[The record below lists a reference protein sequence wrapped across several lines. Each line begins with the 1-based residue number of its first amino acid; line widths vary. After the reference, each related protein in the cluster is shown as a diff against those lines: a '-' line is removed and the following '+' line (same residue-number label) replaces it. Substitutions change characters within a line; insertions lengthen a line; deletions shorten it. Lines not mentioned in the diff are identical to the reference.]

1 MKSVTHLW
9 IGLLATSLL
18 SAGILLSQASGT
30 SGARSATSAAPP
42 AVSDS
47 AQDPNFRLSV
57 NTNLVNI
64 TATVL
69 DENKAYVDGLK
80 QEDFQVFEDGVEQK
94 ISFFSHD
101 RRIPVSV
108 GVLVDISGSMRH
120 KLQQGLQTAREISLA
135 LSDQDEMFLVT
146 FNSDVEMKQR
156 LTSNKALIE
165 RALQGI
171 RTSGDT
177 AAYDAIQMGLNEMKS
192 AHNAKKIIVLISD
205 GFDSRSKRTLPEV
218 EEMLKRNEVEIYAI
232 GIDDDENDP
241 LVVVQPLYHIYHYML
256 NSIATISGGRVFRLF
271 TGRSYQ
277 LDNLA
282 KLLMEELHQQYVL
295 SYYPQLTANNNFRK
309 LEVKVDQPR
318 AEVRH
323 RTGYYLTTPAAA
335 AEAR

>member
-1 MKSVTHLW
+1 MNSLKHLR
-9 IGLLATSLL
+9 IGLLIIMAL
-18 SAGILLSQASGT
+18 SAGFLLAQSPA
-30 SGARSATSAAPP
+30 ARQAPP
-42 AVSDS
+42 AAPVPALPQDPT
-47 AQDPNFRLSV
+47 QDPNFRLSLNV
-57 NTNLVNI
+57 QLVNI

-94 ISFFSHD
+94 VSFFSHD

-146 FNSDVEMKQR
+146 FNSDVEMRQR

-165 RALQGI
+165 RSLQGI

-177 AAYDAIQMGLNEMKS
+177 SVYDAIQVGLTEMKS

-256 NSIATISGGRVFRLF
+256 NQIATISGGRVFRLF

-295 SYYPQLTANNNFRK
+295 SYYPSLTANNNFRK

-323 RTGYYLTTPAAA
+323 RTGYYLTLPA